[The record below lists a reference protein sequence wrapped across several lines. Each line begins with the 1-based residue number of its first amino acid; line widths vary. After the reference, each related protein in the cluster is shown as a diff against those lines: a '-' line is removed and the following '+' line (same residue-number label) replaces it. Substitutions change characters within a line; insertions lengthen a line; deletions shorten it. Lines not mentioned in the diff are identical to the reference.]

1 MMQNEN
7 VNQAAPGVVPDR
19 IDVAS
24 DQAVSEWA
32 QKLDSTEM
40 QIKDAVK
47 QVGNLATDVELHLK
61 GTRSTT
67 NTDRVDE
74 VGGA

>member
-1 MMQNEN
+1 MQNEN

-19 IDVAS
+19 IDVGS

-40 QIKDAVK
+40 QIKDAVE